1 MPYENSPSLRLLEV
15 WTGKDRTSIEPSQK
29 AKSRAGQLIQP
40 LSGIEIETG
49 EEDGNG
55 G

>member
-1 MPYENSPSLRLLEV
+1 LNHHKRLKVGLAE
-15 WTGKDRTSIEPSQK
+15 
-29 AKSRAGQLIQP
+29 LIQP